1 MRVQQWCAVGFLLTT
16 ISMAGAQTATATVM
30 TGTWATAPVQALA
43 KATDAGDKTIRNI
56 VHVSLG
62 STDTVSVQLTNEFGI
77 EPLTVS
83 AATIALRQTDN
94 TVSTPVALSF
104 QGQASIV
111 IPPGKFVWS
120 DAVHLPFPA
129 MSDVAVSL
137 FVPTQPMTF
146 VSQHNFANATNYLAP
161 GNQVSALTLTDATK
175 LMSFRY
181 LKSVAVSSPS
191 QGAILCFGDSITDG
205 SRSTADTNQRWP
217 DLLAKRLAANS
228 PTATMAVMNVGIGG
242 NRILHDVT
250 GPSSLSRFDRD
261 VLELANVKY
270 VVLLEGINDIGHSYD
285 QKNPYDHVSV
295 QELIAADRLLIT
307 RAHANGLKIIGAT
320 LTPYLPTGYSSPA
333 GEQVRAALNQW
344 IRTGGEFDGVID
356 FEKATSDSAKRD
368 TFLSTYDS
376 GDHLHPNDAGMK
388 SMADSIDLTLFTK

>member
-1 MRVQQWCAVGFLLTT
+1 MRVQQWCAIGFLLTT
-16 ISMAGAQTATATVM
+16 ISMAGAQTATSTVM

-137 FVPTQPMTF
+137 FIPTQP
-146 VSQHNFANATNYLAP
+146 
-161 GNQVSALTLTDATK
+161 
-175 LMSFRY
+175 
-181 LKSVAVSSPS
+181 
-191 QGAILCFGDSITDG
+191 
-205 SRSTADTNQRWP
+205 
-217 DLLAKRLAANS
+217 
-228 PTATMAVMNVGIGG
+228 
-242 NRILHDVT
+242 
-250 GPSSLSRFDRD
+250 
-261 VLELANVKY
+261 
-270 VVLLEGINDIGHSYD
+270 
-285 QKNPYDHVSV
+285 
-295 QELIAADRLLIT
+295 
-307 RAHANGLKIIGAT
+307 
-320 LTPYLPTGYSSPA
+320 
-333 GEQVRAALNQW
+333 
-344 IRTGGEFDGVID
+344 
-356 FEKATSDSAKRD
+356 
-368 TFLSTYDS
+368 
-376 GDHLHPNDAGMK
+376 
-388 SMADSIDLTLFTK
+388 